1 MALRLSARIASIM
14 RQHVFGTNLR
24 EGRQIVGLQKR
35 VVRSHGLDTLA
46 EETLPHLNYNR
57 RRPQQAACLSAQM
70 RDAIMAIRSFQ
81 QHTPKVGPRAFVDR
95 SAVVLGDVEIGED
108 SSVWP
113 LTVVRGD
120 MHRIRIGARTSVQDG
135 SVLHITHA
143 GPFNPDGFP
152 LIIGDEVTIGH
163 KVMLHGCTLGNRIL
177 VGMGSTIMDG
187 AIVED
192 EVIIGAGSLVPP
204 GKRLVSGYLYM
215 GSPVKQARLLNDKE
229 RAFFSYSAG
238 NYVKLKDQHLAE
250 GYDQPE

>member
-1 MALRLSARIASIM
+1 
-14 RQHVFGTNLR
+14 
-24 EGRQIVGLQKR
+24 
-35 VVRSHGLDTLA
+35 
-46 EETLPHLNYNR
+46 
-57 RRPQQAACLSAQM
+57 
-70 RDAIMAIRSFQ
+70 MAIRSFQ
-81 QHTPKVGPRAFVDR
+81 QHTPKLAPRVFVDR

-113 LTVVRGD
+113 LTVIRGD
-120 MHRIRIGARTSVQDG
+120 MQRIRIGARTSVQDA

-143 GPFNPDGFP
+143 GPFNPDGFA

-192 EVIIGAGSLVPP
+192 EVVIGAGSLVPP

-215 GSPVKQARLLNDKE
+215 GSPVRQARLLNDKE
-229 RAFFSYSAG
+229 RAFFSYSAD